1 MHTIAGMLHEIECVH
16 ARVVGMGRSPF
27 AVTTGDDWSR
37 FEHYRRGLRQYTA
50 AAAKLP
56 APASDWARPTLH
68 AAWVYLVALAHEL
81 AGQGL
86 DDTELD
92 ALELVPV
99 DRLDDEIEY
108 LADYSG

>member
-1 MHTIAGMLHEIECVH
+1 MHTIAGLLHEIECVH

-81 AGQGL
+81 AGQGM
-86 DDTELD
+86 DDTELA
-92 ALELVPV
+92 ALELVPLA
-99 DRLDDEIEY
+99 DLDDEIEY